1 MINHLKSMEKILRY
15 IKKIIPESVFN
26 TLQPAYHYS
35 LAVFGAFRYDSPS
48 RKIFVL
54 GVTGT
59 KGKSS
64 TTEIINTILETAGHK
79 TAMVNGIRFKV
90 GENSTP
96 NKLKMTMPGRMLIQQ
111 YIKKAV
117 AEGCDYFI
125 LEMTSEGAKQFR
137 HKFLNLDTVV
147 FTNISPEHIE
157 SHGSYEK
164 YLDAKLSI
172 VRELKNSCKRKTT
185 VIANIDD
192 KEGEKFLAASIGKK
206 ISFSLN
212 DLISYELKD
221 SGIDFVYIGENYSS
235 PLLGKFNLYNI
246 LAAMTFTKSVGI
258 SNKDMREALKNFPG
272 IRGRVEKVRAGQNFD
287 VVVDYAHTAD
297 SLRQFYGAFERKR
310 KICVLGSC
318 GGGRDNW
325 KRPEMGGVADMYC
338 DTIIL
343 ANEDPYDEDPM
354 QIINDVARGIKNHKP
369 TIILNRREAIAHAL
383 GEAQTGDAVLITGK
397 GTDPYIMEKNGKR
410 TPWDDATVA
419 REELEKF
426 LKNRSTLA
434 TQ

>member
-1 MINHLKSMEKILRY
+1 MEFILR
-15 IKKIIPESVFN
+15 ITKKLIPNFIFSA
-26 TLQPAYHYS
+26 LQPVYHYLFAFCS
-35 LAVFGAFRYDSPS
+35 AVRFGSPS
-48 RKIFVL
+48 RKIFVV

-64 TTEIINTILETAGHK
+64 TTEIINALLEGAGYK

-90 GENSTP
+90 GNDSIP

-117 AEGCDYFI
+117 AAKCDYFI

-137 HKFLNLDTVV
+137 HKFLNLDTLI

-164 YLDAKLSI
+164 YLQAKLSI
-172 VRELKNSCKRKTT
+172 AQELKNSCKRKTT

-192 KEGEKFLAASIGKK
+192 KEGEKFLAAGMGKK

-212 DLISYELKD
+212 DLISFKLKD
-221 SGIDFVYIGENYSS
+221 NGIDLVYMGEKYSS

-246 LAAMTFTKSVGI
+246 LAAMTFAKSIDV
-258 SNKDMREALKNFPG
+258 SNKETRESLKNFPG
-272 IRGRVEKVRAGQNFD
+272 IRGRVEKVKAGQDFD

-297 SLRQFYGAFERKR
+297 SLRQFYGAFEGKR

-325 KRPEMGGVADMYC
+325 KRPDMGAVADTFC

-354 QIINDVARGIKNHKP
+354 QIINDVAGGIKNHKP
-369 TIILNRREAIAHAL
+369 IITLDRRKAIARAL
-383 GEAQTGDAVLITGK
+383 GEARVGDAVLITGK
-397 GTDPYIMEKNGKR
+397 GTDPYIMEANGKKIQ
-410 TPWDDATVA
+410 WDDATVA
-419 REELEKF
+419 REELGKF
-426 LKNRSTLA
+426 LNF
-434 TQ
+434 

>member
-1 MINHLKSMEKILRY
+1 MEKFLHY
-15 IKKIIPESVFN
+15 IKKIIPQPVFSA
-26 TLQPAYHYS
+26 LQPAYHYVLAS
-35 LAVFGAFRYDSPS
+35 LGALRYGFPS
-48 RKIFVL
+48 RKIFVV

-64 TTEIINTILETAGHK
+64 TTEIINAILEGAGHK
-79 TAMVNGIRFKV
+79 TAMVNGIRFKI
-90 GENSTP
+90 GDEEKP

-117 AEGCDYFI
+117 ASKCDYFI
-125 LEMTSEGAKQFR
+125 LEITSEGAKQFR
-137 HKFLNLDTVV
+137 HKFLNLDTLI

-164 YLDAKLSI
+164 YLEAKLSI
-172 VRELKNSCKRKTT
+172 ARELENSCKKKTLI
-185 VIANIDD
+185 IANADD
-192 KEGEKFLAASIGKK
+192 KEGEKFLAVEAVKK
-206 ISFSLN
+206 IPFSLN

-221 SGIDFVYIGENYSS
+221 NGIDFVYIGENYSS

-246 LAAMTFTKSVGI
+246 LAAMTFTKSLGI
-258 SNKDMREALKNFPG
+258 SNEDIKEGLKKKSS
-272 IRGRVEKVRAGQNFD
+272 IRGRVEKVQGGQDFD

-297 SLRQFYGAFERKR
+297 SLRQFYGVFEGKR

-318 GGGRDNW
+318 GGGRDTW
-325 KRPEMGGVADMYC
+325 KRPEMGKIADTHC

-354 QIINDVARGIKNHKP
+354 QIINEVAGGIKNHQP
-369 TIILNRREAIAHAL
+369 IIILDRRLAINRAIKEARS
-383 GEAQTGDAVLITGK
+383 GDAVLITGK
-397 GTDPYIMEKNGKR
+397 GTDPYIMEEKGKR

-419 REELEKF
+419 REELEK
-426 LKNRSTLA
+426 LLGSKASK
-434 TQ
+434 

>member
-1 MINHLKSMEKILRY
+1 MEKILRQ
-15 IKKIIPESVFN
+15 IKKIIPAPVFSV
-26 TLQPAYHYS
+26 LQPAYHYG
-35 LAVFGAFRYDSPS
+35 LAILGALRYGFPS
-48 RKIFVL
+48 RKIYIV

-64 TTEIINTILETAGHK
+64 TTEIINAILENAGHK

-90 GENSTP
+90 GKNSTP

-137 HKFLNLDTVV
+137 HKFLNLNTVI

-157 SHGSYEK
+157 SHGSYKK

-172 VRELKNSCKRKTT
+172 ARELKNSCKKKT
-185 VIANIDD
+185 VIIANIDD
-192 KEGEKFLAASIGKK
+192 EEGEKFLAVEARIKK
-206 ISFSLN
+206 PFSLN
-212 DLISYELKD
+212 DITSYELKND
-221 SGIDFVYIGENYSS
+221 GIDFVLGDENYSS
-235 PLLGKFNLYNI
+235 PLLGEFNLYNI
-246 LAAMTFTKSVGI
+246 LAAVTFAQSCNV
-258 SNKDMREALKNFPG
+258 SNKDIKVALKKISG
-272 IRGRVEKVRAGQNFD
+272 IRGRVEKVRAGQDFD

-297 SLRQFYGAFERKR
+297 SLRQFYGTFEGKR
-310 KICVLGSC
+310 RICVLGSC

-325 KRPEMGGVADMYC
+325 KRPKMGAVADTFC

-354 QIINDVARGIKNHKP
+354 QIINNVADGIKDHKP
-369 TIILNRREAIAHAL
+369 TIILDRREAIAYAL
-383 GEAQTGDAVLITGK
+383 EEARTGDAVLITGK
-397 GTDPYIMEKNGKR
+397 GTDPYIMEENGKR
-410 TPWDDATVA
+410 TPWDDADVA
-419 REELEKF
+419 REELEKY
-426 LKNRSTLA
+426 LKVEPVYRQTSK
-434 TQ
+434 

>member
-1 MINHLKSMEKILRY
+1 MEKILHQT
-15 IKKIIPESVFN
+15 KKVIPAKVF
-26 TLQPAYHYS
+26 TALQPVYHYA
-35 LAVFGAFRYDSPS
+35 LAVFGYFRYRFPS
-48 RKIFVL
+48 REIFVI

-64 TTEIINTILETAGHK
+64 TTEIINAILENSGHK

-90 GENSTP
+90 GKDSTP
-96 NKLKMTMPGRMLIQQ
+96 NKLKMTMPGRVLVQN
-111 YIKKAV
+111 YLRKAV
-117 AEGCDYFI
+117 NAKCDYFI
-125 LEMTSEGAKQFR
+125 LEITSEGAKQFR
-137 HKFLNLDTVV
+137 HKFLNLDTLI

-164 YLDAKLSI
+164 YLEAKLSI
-172 VRELKNSCKRKTT
+172 ARELESSCKKKTT
-185 VIANIDD
+185 IIANIDD
-192 KEGEKFLAASIGKK
+192 KEGKKFLEVDTAKK

-221 SGIDFVYIGENYSS
+221 DGIDFIYIGENYSS

-246 LAAMTFTKSVGI
+246 LASVLFARSIGI
-258 SNKDMREALKNFPG
+258 SKEDIKYTLKGFSG
-272 IRGRVEKVRAGQNFD
+272 IRGRVEKVQGRQDFD

-297 SLRQFYGAFERKR
+297 SLKQFYGAFKDKK

-318 GGGRDNW
+318 GGGRDTW
-325 KRPEMGGVADMYC
+325 KRPAMGAVADTHC

-354 QIINDVARGIKNHKP
+354 KIINEVAEGVKNHKSV
-369 TIILNRREAIAHAL
+369 IILDRREAIACAIR
-383 GEAQTGDAVLITGK
+383 EARTGDAVLITGK
-397 GTDPYIMEKNGKR
+397 GTDPYIMEADGKR

-419 REELEKF
+419 REELEKY
-426 LKNRSTLA
+426 LS
-434 TQ
+434 